1 MKKTIIL
8 IFVFILMPTYSL
20 AMEDIINDQL
30 ETLDLNTFINESNQY
45 TKAVFPDLDIKEL
58 INNGITGEI
67 NNITLYDKVLSFFSK
82 EIVVALKPLGSIL
95 LIVIIHTILKNIS
108 SNLGNEDTAQIAYFV
123 ECILIVTIIVND
135 FATILTSIRHTIKNL
150 VSFMNMLIPILLS
163 LIIATGQI
171 SSGTILQPILFFSV
185 VFIGNVIN
193 WLIIPVLTAS
203 FILSIVSN
211 LSDKI
216 QVKNLS
222 NFLKTSVLWCMGL
235 VITIFVGILSLEGTL
250 TSSVDGITIKGMKSA
265 TSTFIPVVGK
275 ALGESIDA
283 VLGAASLIKNSIGFT
298 GIIVVI
304 RNLYYSNNKVN
315 NIKHNIWF
323 CRSNNRATS
332 G

>member
-30 ETLDLNTFINESNQY
+30 EVLDLKSFINESDKY
-45 TKAVFPDLDIKEL
+45 TKEVFPDLNVKEL
-58 INNGITGEI
+58 INKGITGEI
-67 NNITLYDKVLSFFSK
+67 DNSTLYNKIIDFFSK
-82 EIVVALKPLGSIL
+82 EIIVALKPLGSIL

-135 FATILTSIRHTIKNL
+135 FAIILTSIRHTIKNL

-193 WLIIPVLTAS
+193 WLIIPALTAS
-203 FILSIVSN
+203 FVLSIASN

-222 NFLKTSVLWCMGL
+222 NFLKISVLWCMGL

-250 TSSVDGITIKGMKSA
+250 TSSIDGITIKGMKSA
-265 TSTFIPVVGK
+265 TSTFVPVVGK
-275 ALGESIDA
+275 ALGDSIDA
-283 VLGAASLIKNSIGFT
+283 VLGATSLIKNSIGYT
-298 GIIVVI
+298 GVIVIV
-304 RNLYYSNNKVN
+304 RHLYYSNN
-315 NIKHNIWF
+315 
-323 CRSNNRATS
+323 
-332 G
+332 